1 MLITCI
7 TIDKGKGGV
16 ITSKRKNGS
25 RGWSQTTDDVF
36 AADILH
42 HTVGAGKGGIWK
54 GERESWGEMEKK
66 ALSND
71 FRGHSRKGEKK
82 SVHSSLLSWALA
94 NDNNLSSSLFLDNEP
109 Q

>member
-1 MLITCI
+1 
-7 TIDKGKGGV
+7 
-16 ITSKRKNGS
+16 
-25 RGWSQTTDDVF
+25 
-36 AADILH
+36 
-42 HTVGAGKGGIWK
+42 
-54 GERESWGEMEKK
+54 MEKR

-71 FRGHSRKGEKK
+71 FRGHRRKGKK